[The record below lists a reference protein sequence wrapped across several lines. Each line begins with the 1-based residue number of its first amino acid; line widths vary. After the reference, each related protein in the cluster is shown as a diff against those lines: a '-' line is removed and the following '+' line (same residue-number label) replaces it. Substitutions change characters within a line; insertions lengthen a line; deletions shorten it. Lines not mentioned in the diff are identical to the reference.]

1 VSKTSDVLS
10 SVAASSVARP
20 PAEGAPAFYV
30 ACGFSGHGFM
40 HSRGLGIPMAE
51 IVLDGRATS
60 MDIDALSQG
69 RFRAGRVHAE
79 ANMF

>member
-1 VSKTSDVLS
+1 
-10 SVAASSVARP
+10 
-20 PAEGAPAFYV
+20 
-30 ACGFSGHGFM
+30 M

-60 MDIDALSQG
+60 MDIDALSLA
-69 RFRAGRVHAE
+69 RFRVGSVHAE

>member
-1 VSKTSDVLS
+1 
-10 SVAASSVARP
+10 
-20 PAEGAPAFYV
+20 
-30 ACGFSGHGFM
+30 M